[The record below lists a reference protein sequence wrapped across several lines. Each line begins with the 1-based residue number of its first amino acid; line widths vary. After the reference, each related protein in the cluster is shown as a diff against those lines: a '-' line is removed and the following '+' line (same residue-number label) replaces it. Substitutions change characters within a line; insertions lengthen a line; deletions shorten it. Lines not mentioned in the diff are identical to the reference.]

1 MARVIFTGC
10 EWGAAEFAASGGTFS
25 FSTTTVRP
33 GGSVRSLRIN
43 PTAGATGFV
52 RLQTFSATGAPA
64 TAYSV
69 ATGYHTVFFRYATR
83 PSSDSEAIL
92 KSWTGTNAKLT
103 VDLDLNGRIVVFD
116 SSATPVATGSTVL
129 SANIWYQIDVKVG
142 TGTPGP
148 WEVRING
155 TVELSQSNNILN
167 TNEDRC
173 TLGTTTGAFSG
184 IDYFFDD
191 FALDDA
197 AYPGEQV
204 TVAKHPNANG
214 STMQWTAGTAP
225 SNWTTVDEAVPAA
238 ADYVMTTGAGNE
250 TALFDLEDAATAPAV
265 SGTIHS
271 TLGLVQAREDTAGAT
286 TFKLRLR
293 SNVTNSDN
301 STLDI
306 GALTV
311 TNGRYV
317 DLDPDTG
324 AAWTTGGIDGAE
336 VGAVEASTVAVRM
349 STATLMVNFT
359 AGAGVTRGVPVIGEL
374 DGIFDRSVAVVR

>member
-1 MARVIFTGC
+1 MARKIFSGF
-10 EWGAAEFAASGGTFS
+10 EWGVAEFAASGGTFS

-43 PTAGATGFV
+43 PSAGGSGWV
-52 RLQTFSATGAPA
+52 RLETFSATGAPA

-69 ATGYHTVFFRYATR
+69 ATGYHTLFFYYATR
-83 PSSDSEAIL
+83 TTSSSTQIFTSYTTA
-92 KSWTGTNAKLT
+92 NAKLY
-103 VDLDLNGRIVVFD
+103 VELDLNGKLKVYD
-116 SSATPVATGSTVL
+116 STGTTVATGSVTL
-129 SANIWYQIDVKVG
+129 SANTWYQIDVKVG
-142 TGTPGP
+142 TGNPGP
-148 WEVRING
+148 WEVRLDV
-155 TVELSQSNNILN
+155 TAEVLSGNHNILT
-167 TNEDRC
+167 TNENRC
-173 TLGTTTGAFSG
+173 VVGPNGGTEGA
-184 IDYFFDD
+184 IDYFYDD
-191 FALDDA
+191 FSLDDA

-250 TALFDLEDAATAPAV
+250 VALFDLEAAATAPAV

-306 GALTV
+306 GATTI

-349 STATLMVNFT
+349 STAVLMVNFT
-359 AGAGVTRGVPVIGEL
+359 AGAGGGGPPLHLLPLLGVG
-374 DGIFDRSVAVVR
+374 R